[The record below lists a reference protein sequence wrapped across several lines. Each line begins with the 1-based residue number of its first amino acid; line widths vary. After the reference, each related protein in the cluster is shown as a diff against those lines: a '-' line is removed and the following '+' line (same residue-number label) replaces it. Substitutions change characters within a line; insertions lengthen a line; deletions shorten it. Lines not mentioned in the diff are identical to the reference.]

1 MNNTCV
7 LYLHIQSTS
16 RNFHICFQ
24 CLLSYTVTFS
34 MNTHSG
40 RNGGPSSSPIWFSAP
55 GTPKVRVYQKG
66 NRLRKRELDRQMS
79 RGWNFLP
86 TWSSVISH
94 PDRRQTD
101 PEACMC
107 QRTGEITC
115 FPGLLFSWAVCSDSR
130 PIIGTV
136 EQPVSSST
144 TVDPPWIVSRNPCPI
159 CPPPNHCVRVQWAK

>member
-1 MNNTCV
+1 MTNTCV

-24 CLLSYTVTFS
+24 CLLSHTVTFS
-34 MNTHSG
+34 MNRHSG

-55 GTPKVRVYQKG
+55 GTPKGRVYQKG

-79 RGWNFLP
+79 CGWNFLP
-86 TWSSVISH
+86 TWWRVISH

-107 QRTGEITC
+107 QRTGGITC
-115 FPGLLFSWAVCSDSR
+115 FPGLLSSWAVCSDSR
-130 PIIGTV
+130 LIIRTV
-136 EQPVSSST
+136 EQPASSST
-144 TVDPPWIVSRNPCPI
+144 AVDPPCIVSRNPCPI
-159 CPPPNHCVRVQWAK
+159 CPPPATVSLSNEPK